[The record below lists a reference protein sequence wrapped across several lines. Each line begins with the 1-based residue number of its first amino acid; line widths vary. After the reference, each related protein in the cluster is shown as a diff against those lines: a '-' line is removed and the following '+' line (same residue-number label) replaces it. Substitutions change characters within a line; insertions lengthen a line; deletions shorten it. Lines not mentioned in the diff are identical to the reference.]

1 VTVRLALVGV
11 SHKSAPVNVRERL
24 HIGPERARELAAEL
38 GSAGVEAV
46 IFSTCNR
53 TEIYLAGDDVDGATA
68 RAREELA
75 VPGCRPLV
83 LGDRDAAA
91 HLFAV
96 AGGLESMLLGETQI
110 LGQVRRAFADALEA
124 GSSGPV
130 LSRLFGHAI
139 RAGRRIRT
147 QTRVADRPTTVPAAA
162 VRLAEEAAGPLE
174 DASVLVLGAGA
185 MSQLVLVSLVHR
197 RTGSITVA
205 NRTFERAA
213 ALAERFDA
221 DAVGLDELE
230 AALARADVVIT
241 ATGSTELV
249 VSPAQLGARAGRPL
263 VLVDLAVPRDIDPA
277 VASIDGCTL
286 FDIDDL
292 ERTASAGRATRAG
305 ELARAKAIAAEEAD
319 RFSEWQ
325 SAADVMPAIVSLRRR
340 AWEIRS
346 NELRRAQ
353 RKLDRL
359 GPRERRLVESLTAQI
374 VNKLLHEPTVR
385 MKSAGPA
392 GPAYAGAV
400 QHLFALA
407 EEER

>member
-1 VTVRLALVGV
+1 V
-11 SHKSAPVNVRERL
+11 SVRERL

-38 GSAGVEAV
+38 GAGGVEAV

-53 TEIYLAGDDVDGATA
+53 TEIYLAGDDLEAATGWA
-68 RAREELA
+68 LEKLA
-75 VPGCRPLV
+75 VPGCAPLV
-83 LGDRDAAA
+83 LQDRDVAA

-110 LGQVRRAFADALEA
+110 LGQVRRAYADALEA

-147 QTRVADRPTTVPAAA
+147 QTQVAERPTTVPAAA
-162 VRLAEEAAGPLE
+162 VRLAEDTVGSLE
-174 DASVLVLGAGA
+174 HANVLVLGAGA
-185 MSQLVLVSLVHR
+185 MSELVLVSLVHR
-197 RTGSITVA
+197 RAGSISVA
-205 NRTFERAA
+205 SRTLEGAV
-213 ALAERFDA
+213 ALGERFDGR
-221 DAVGLDELE
+221 AVPFAELDS
-230 AALARADVVIT
+230 ALSRADVVISAT
-241 ATGSTELV
+241 ASRDFV
-249 VSPAQLGARAGRPL
+249 VSPAQLHGRAGRPL
-263 VLVDLAVPRDIDPA
+263 VLVDLAVPRDVDPG
-277 VASIDGCTL
+277 VASIDGCRL

-292 ERTASAGRATRAG
+292 EHAAAAGRATRAG
-305 ELARAKAIAAEEAD
+305 ELARARAIASEEAD
-319 RFSEWQ
+319 RFHEWQ
-325 SAADVMPAIVSLRRR
+325 TAVDVMPAIVSLRRR

-346 NELRRAQ
+346 SELRRAQ

-392 GPAYAGAV
+392 GPEYAGAV

-407 EEER
+407 EEQR

>member
-1 VTVRLALVGV
+1 MTARLALVGV

-24 HIGPERARELAAEL
+24 HIRPDRARELAAEL
-38 GSAGVEAV
+38 GAEGVEAV
-46 IFSTCNR
+46 VFSTCNR
-53 TEIYLAGDDVDGATA
+53 TEIYLAGDELEAATA
-68 RAREELA
+68 WALEELA
-75 VPGCRPLV
+75 APRCLPLV
-83 LGDRDAAA
+83 LHDRDAAA

-110 LGQVRRAFADALEA
+110 LGQVRRAHAAALEA

-130 LSRLFGHAI
+130 LSRLFGQAI

-147 QTRVADRPTTVPAAA
+147 QTQVAERPTTVPAAA
-162 VRLAEEAAGPLE
+162 VRLAEDAAGPLG
-174 DASVLVLGAGA
+174 DANVLVLGAGA
-185 MSQLVLVSLVHR
+185 MSELVLVSLVHR
-197 RTGSITVA
+197 RAGSITVA
-205 NRTFERAA
+205 NRTLKRAEA
-213 ALAERFDA
+213 VGERFDA
-221 DAVGLDELE
+221 GAVALDDLD
-230 AALARADVVIT
+230 AALACADVVISAT
-241 ATGSTELV
+241 ASSAFV
-249 VSPAQLGARAGRPL
+249 VSPAHLGARGGRDL

-277 VASIDGCTL
+277 VASLDGCTL

-292 ERTASAGRATRAG
+292 EHAAATGRATRAG
-305 ELARAKAIAAEEAD
+305 ELGRARAIAAEEAD
-319 RFSEWQ
+319 RFREWQ
-325 SAADVMPAIVSLRRR
+325 SAVDVMPAIVSLRRR

-400 QHLFALA
+400 EHLFALA

>member
-1 VTVRLALVGV
+1 MSVRLAVVGV
-11 SHKSAPVNVRERL
+11 SHRSAPVSVRERL

-38 GSAGVEAV
+38 GAAGVEAV

-53 TEIYLAGDDVDGATA
+53 TEIYLAGDDLEAATGWA
-68 RAREELA
+68 LEKLA
-75 VPGCRPLV
+75 VPGCAPVV
-83 LGDRDAAA
+83 LQDRDVAA

-110 LGQVRRAFADALEA
+110 LGQVRRAYADALEA

-147 QTRVADRPTTVPAAA
+147 QTQVAERPTTVPAAA
-162 VRLAEEAAGPLE
+162 VRLAEAAVGSLE
-174 DASVLVLGAGA
+174 HANVLVLGAGA
-185 MSQLVLVSLVHR
+185 MSELVLVSLVHR
-197 RTGSITVA
+197 RAGSISVA
-205 NRTFERAA
+205 SRTLAGA
-213 ALAERFDA
+213 VALGERFDGR
-221 DAVGLDELE
+221 AVPFAELDS
-230 AALARADVVIT
+230 ALSRADVVISAT
-241 ATGSTELV
+241 ASRDFV
-249 VSPAQLGARAGRPL
+249 VSPAQLHGRAGRPL
-263 VLVDLAVPRDIDPA
+263 VLVDLAVPRDVDPE
-277 VASIDGCTL
+277 VASIDGCRL

-292 ERTASAGRATRAG
+292 EHAAAAGRATRAG
-305 ELARAKAIAAEEAD
+305 ELARARAIASEEAD
-319 RFSEWQ
+319 RFHEWQ
-325 SAADVMPAIVSLRRR
+325 SAVDVMPAIVSLRRR

-346 NELRRAQ
+346 SELRRAQ

-407 EEER
+407 EEQR